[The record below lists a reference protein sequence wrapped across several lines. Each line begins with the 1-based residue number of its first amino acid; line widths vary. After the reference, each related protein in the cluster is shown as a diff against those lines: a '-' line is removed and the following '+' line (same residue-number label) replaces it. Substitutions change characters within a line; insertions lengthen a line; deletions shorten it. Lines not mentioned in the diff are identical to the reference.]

1 MHIATAAVHDR
12 VSLMRSI
19 RLGIAFLFVLAAAR
33 AVSAHPAPFSYLD
46 VRLSPSGTSGTL
58 VLHDFDVAH
67 ELGISAPEA
76 LLDPATLERYA
87 GSIASLVQSRL
98 RMTADGR
105 DVRWEITGLRP
116 LPDRTAIEVAYRA
129 SPTSST
135 GHVVIHAALFPYDP
149 THQTFVNIYEQDVL
163 TRQEI
168 LGSARSSAEYYTG
181 GRQGAVAVF
190 KAFTAAGIH
199 HIAIGPDHILFI
211 VGLLL
216 LGGSVLRLLGIV
228 SAFTVGHSI
237 TLSLA
242 ALNLVTPPARIVEPA
257 IALSI
262 VYVGADNLL
271 STSGARDVRAWIALF
286 FGLVHGFGFAS
297 VLREIGLPPRALG
310 ISLFSFNLGVE
321 IGQAVIVLVVASL
334 LAFVRSRSPVRAR
347 QLVSVGSVIVMLA
360 GAYWFVQRVW

>member
-1 MHIATAAVHDR
+1 
-12 VSLMRSI
+12 MRLI
-19 RLGIAFLFVLAAAR
+19 RRLAAIILFALAC
-33 AVSAHPAPFSYLD
+33 AVPAAAHPAPFSYLD
-46 VRLSPSGTSGTL
+46 VRIASGGMTGTL

-67 ELGISAPEA
+67 ELQLATPDT
-76 LLDPATLERYA
+76 LLDTA
-87 GSIASLVQSRL
+87 RL
-98 RMTADGR
+98 RQAADQIVALVRGRVQMTADGR
-105 DVRWEITGLRP
+105 DVRWDITGIQA
-116 LPDRTAIEVAYRA
+116 LPDRSAVEVAWRA
-129 SPTSST
+129 PMNAAI
-135 GHVVIHAALFPYDP
+135 GHLIVRAALFPYDAN
-149 THQTFVNIYEQDVL
+149 HQTFVNVYEGDVL
-163 TRQEI
+163 LRQDI
-168 LGSARSSAEYYTG
+168 LSAGRQTAEYYTG
-181 GRQGAVAVF
+181 GRQGAFAVF
-190 KAFTAAGIH
+190 KAFTASGIH

-242 ALNLVTPPARIVEPA
+242 ALNIVSPPARVIEPA

-271 STSGARDVRAWIALF
+271 SSPGARDVRAWIALF

-321 IGQAVIVLVVASL
+321 IGQALIVVAVASL
-334 LAFVRSRSPVRAR
+334 LAVARAR
-347 QLVSVGSVIVMLA
+347 NPRLAQQLVTVGSVLVMLA
-360 GAYWFVQRVW
+360 GAYWFIQRVWLNT

>member
-1 MHIATAAVHDR
+1 M
-12 VSLMRSI
+12 
-19 RLGIAFLFVLAAAR
+19 
-33 AVSAHPAPFSYLD
+33 
-46 VRLSPSGTSGTL
+46 
-58 VLHDFDVAH
+58 
-67 ELGISAPEA
+67 
-76 LLDPATLERYA
+76 
-87 GSIASLVQSRL
+87 
-98 RMTADGR
+98 
-105 DVRWEITGLRP
+105 
-116 LPDRTAIEVAYRA
+116 
-129 SPTSST
+129 
-135 GHVVIHAALFPYDP
+135 IHAALFPYDP

-271 STSGARDVRAWIALF
+271 STRGARDVRAWIALF

-321 IGQAVIVLVVASL
+321 IGQAVIVILVASL

>member
-1 MHIATAAVHDR
+1 
-12 VSLMRSI
+12 MRLI
-19 RLGIAFLFVLAAAR
+19 RLAAAF
-33 AVSAHPAPFSYLD
+33 VSALAAASAATAHPAPFSYLD
-46 VRLSPSGTSGTL
+46 VRLSGSGVAGTL

-67 ELGISAPEA
+67 ELGLSTTDV
-76 LLDPATLERYA
+76 LLDAPTLARYA
-87 GSIASLVQSRL
+87 GSLTSLIEARL

-105 DVRWEITGLRP
+105 DARWEIADVRP
-116 LPDRTAIEVAYRA
+116 LPERTAVEVAYRV
-129 SPTSST
+129 PRSSAIAHLT
-135 GHVVIHAALFPYDP
+135 IHAALFPYDP
-149 THQTFVNIYEQDVL
+149 THQTFVNIYEDDVL
-163 TRQEI
+163 IRQEI
-168 LGSARSSAEYYTG
+168 LSAARSSLEYYSG
-181 GRQGAVAVF
+181 GRQGAIAVF
-190 KAFTAAGIH
+190 TAFTAAGIH

-271 STSGARDVRAWIALF
+271 STKGARDVRAWIALF

-297 VLREIGLPPRALG
+297 VLREIGLPARALG

-321 IGQAVIVLVVASL
+321 IGQAVIVVIVASV
-334 LAFVRSRSPVRAR
+334 LAFLRARSPARAR
-347 QLVSVGSVIVMLA
+347 QLVSVGSVVVMLA

>member
-1 MHIATAAVHDR
+1 MRLLRIPAA
-12 VSLMRSI
+12 LI
-19 RLGIAFLFVLAAAR
+19 LFTLAGARLA
-33 AVSAHPAPFSYLD
+33 AHPAPFSYMD
-46 VRLSPSGTSGTL
+46 VRLSPAAVAGTL

-67 ELGISAPEA
+67 ELGLSTPDS
-76 LLDPATLERYA
+76 LLNDATLAPLAPRVRELALARVA
-87 GSIASLVQSRL
+87 
-98 RMTADGR
+98 MTIDGR
-105 DVRWEITGLRP
+105 EVRWEITGVRA
-116 LPDRTAIEVAYRA
+116 LPDSSGVEVAWRVPLA
-129 SPTSST
+129 APAGRLT
-135 GHVVIHAALFPYDP
+135 IRAALFPYDP
-149 THQTFVNIYEQDVL
+149 NHQTFVNVYEGDVL
-163 TRQEI
+163 TRQDV
-168 LGSARSSAEYYTG
+168 LNATRPSSEYFAG
-181 GRQGAVAVF
+181 GRRGAFAVF
-190 KAFTAAGIH
+190 KAFTLAGVH

-242 ALNLVTPPARIVEPA
+242 ALNILAPPARVIEPA

-271 STSGARDVRAWIALF
+271 SSPGARDVRAWIALF

-321 IGQAVIVLVVASL
+321 IGQAIIVVVVASL
-334 LAFVRSRSPVRAR
+334 LALLRARSPKLAHKVVVAGSA
-347 QLVSVGSVIVMLA
+347 LVVIA

>member
-1 MHIATAAVHDR
+1 MRLTRLSAALV
-12 VSLMRSI
+12 M
-19 RLGIAFLFVLAAAR
+19 ALAVALPT
-33 AVSAHPAPFSYLD
+33 SAHPAPFSYLD
-46 VRLSPSGTSGTL
+46 VRLAPSEIAGTL

-67 ELGISAPEA
+67 ELGLPAADA
-76 LLDPATLERYA
+76 LLDPATLPQHA
-87 GSIASLVQSRL
+87 AAIIALVESRL
-98 RMTADGR
+98 RMTADGT
-105 DVRWEITGLRP
+105 DLRWEVTGVRP
-116 LPDRTAIEVAYRA
+116 LPDRTAIEVAYRMPVRSA
-129 SPTSST
+129 V
-135 GHVVIHAALFPYDP
+135 GHLTIHAALFPYDP
-149 THQTFVNIYEQDVL
+149 IHQTFINIYERDVL

-168 LGSARSSAEYYTG
+168 LGATRSTAEYYTG

-211 VGLLL
+211 IGLLL
-216 LGGSVLRLLGIV
+216 LGGSVLRLLAIV

-242 ALNLVTPPARIVEPA
+242 AMNIVSPPARIIEPA

-271 STSGARDVRAWIALF
+271 SSTGARDVRAWIALF

-297 VLREIGLPPRALG
+297 VLREVGLPPRSLG

-321 IGQAVIVLVVASL
+321 IGQAIIVVVVASL
-334 LAFVRSRSPVRAR
+334 LALLRARSPVRAR
-347 QLVSVGSVIVMLA
+347 QFASASSVVVMLA